1 MKPTT
6 GPRGVALHLRFS
18 GMPTSSDQ
26 QQAQADATPLFL
38 ASHGVQGKLHVE
50 YNNSGLAM
58 WSGDIVKISL
68 HGMM

>member
-6 GPRGVALHLRFS
+6 GPRGVALHLRLN
-18 GMPTSSDQ
+18 GMLTSNHDQ
-26 QQAQADATPLFL
+26 HAQTHALPLFL
-38 ASHGVQGKLHVE
+38 ASHGVQGRLHVE